1 MSNQVISFIWREK
14 VGISQKMRV
23 IPTFSFY
30 SARKNEPKQ
39 FPGREKHEIGH
50 SYRSFTG
57 YHSDNQNRRKNAN
70 IGQLWGLVLLP
81 ISGIPYTERIS
92 GDLPL
97 QENSQVFSLVGTR
110 RAWTGCLLPDSG
122 WERSWWWNARKITK
136 SKKGLRS
143 AEHHLPAWA
152 PFSFSYNQI
161 RFKTFCRTQERT
173 VDVSYY
179 SSNGGVLPIDGPKS
193 WIEECNF
200 YVIDKPIKTW
210 I

>member
-1 MSNQVISFIWREK
+1 MAPWRLNRNGLLHEKNAQLSNPIVQLQ
-14 VGISQKMRV
+14 G
-23 IPTFSFY
+23 
-30 SARKNEPKQ
+30 
-39 FPGREKHEIGH
+39 
-50 SYRSFTG
+50 YRSG
-57 YHSDNQNRRKNAN
+57 NQNRRKNAD

-179 SSNGGVLPIDGPKS
+179 SSNGGVLPIDVPKS

-200 YVIDKPIKTW
+200 YVNIQNTPLTTER
-210 I
+210 

>member
-1 MSNQVISFIWREK
+1 MEL
-14 VGISQKMRV
+14 SQKMRV
-23 IPTFSFY
+23 IPTFPFFSTLTIEPKWP
-30 SARKNEPKQ
+30 SARKKRSTEQ
-39 FPGREKHEIGH
+39 
-50 SYRSFTG
+50 SYRSIAGLSFRQSKWPKECG
-57 YHSDNQNRRKNAN
+57 YWAA
-70 IGQLWGLVLLP
+70 LGLVLLP

-161 RFKTFCRTQERT
+161 RFVTFCRTQERT
-173 VDVSYY
+173 VDESYY
-179 SSNGGVLPIDGPKS
+179 SCNGGVLPIDVPKS

-200 YVIDKPIKTW
+200 YVNIQNTPLTTER
-210 I
+210 

>member
-1 MSNQVISFIWREK
+1 
-14 VGISQKMRV
+14 MRV
-23 IPTFSFY
+23 IPTFLFF
-30 SARKNEPKQ
+30 RTKTIEPKQ
-39 FPGREKHEIGH
+39 SPGREKHEIGH

-57 YHSDNQNRRKNAN
+57 YRSGNQNRRKNAD

-97 QENSQVFSLVGTR
+97 RENSQVFSLVGTR

-152 PFSFSYNQI
+152 PFSFSYNLI

-179 SSNGGVLPIDGPKS
+179 SSNGGVLPIDVPKS

>member
-1 MSNQVISFIWREK
+1 MELSK
-14 VGISQKMRV
+14 KMRV
-23 IPTFSFY
+23 IPTFPFY
-30 SARKNEPKQ
+30 GTLTIEPKWSSARKK
-39 FPGREKHEIGH
+39 REIGH
-50 SYRSFTG
+50 SYRSFAG
-57 YHSDNQNRRKNAN
+57 YRSDNQNRRKNAD
-70 IGQLWGLVLLP
+70 IGQPWGLVLLP
-81 ISGIPYTERIS
+81 ILGIPYTERIS

-179 SSNGGVLPIDGPKS
+179 SSNGGVLPIDVPKS